1 METTQLHRKMDSR
14 LALLLDLFEK
24 EVEPY
29 DRLSSLFLILS
40 PIGVI
45 LSVLI
50 PLPIMSYS
58 FHVNPFSA
66 LTSGGMLF
74 WTVGTILS
82 VLGAT
87 KVAILFLD
95 HIKHKISKT
104 KYKPL
109 TGVCMCDLSQLRSHL
124 LRMEKAN
131 TVAERLRHCQLA
143 DYYQQQIGWKSG

>member
-14 LALLLDLFEK
+14 LELLLDRFEK

-29 DRLSSLFLILS
+29 DRMSSLFLLLS
-40 PIGVI
+40 PIGVM
-45 LSVLI
+45 LSVLV
-50 PLPIMSYS
+50 PLPIISYS

-66 LTSGGMLF
+66 LVSGGMVC

-82 VLGAT
+82 VLGST
-87 KVAILFLD
+87 KLAILFLD
-95 HIKHKISKT
+95 HTKHKISKT

-124 LRMEKAN
+124 QRMEKAK
-131 TVAERLRHCQLA
+131 TVGERLRHCQLA

>member
-14 LALLLDLFEK
+14 LELLLDRFEK

-29 DRLSSLFLILS
+29 ERISSLFLLLS
-40 PIGVI
+40 PIGVM
-45 LSVLI
+45 LSVLV
-50 PLPIMSYS
+50 PLPIISYT

-66 LTSGGMLF
+66 LVSGGMVC
-74 WTVGTILS
+74 WTIGAILS
-82 VLGAT
+82 VLGST
-87 KVAILFLD
+87 KLAILFLD
-95 HIKHKISKT
+95 HTKHKISKT

-124 LRMEKAN
+124 LRMEKAK
-131 TVAERLRHCQLA
+131 TVGERLRHSQLA